1 MVFLVMTYKRFTE
14 ALWNL
19 WTAPRRRSIFQRIAE
34 QRQRIDSFAKFAAEK
49 KETIEKTESIVTR
62 LEAQGSVTPAQQLGL
77 SMLLASV
84 TKQVAEASQSTSQS
98 ISAANREFNLHSTPE
113 NQAFAQMA
121 ERRVKEGQAALGAAI
136 ASLECAGLTYLDWL
150 VSTNARI
157 VRLKTWKA
165 MSGVE
170 FEYYIASHLNANGFA
185 ARCTR
190 ATADGG
196 IDVNAVYTGP
206 KTTPLISP
214 PPAVGS
220 LYAIQCKRYI
230 ESHAVG
236 EPAIRDFYGAI
247 TATSP
252 DARGVF
258 ITTSRFTVAAVAYAA
273 KVGIHLVDGAEL
285 ERQLSA
291 AT

>member
-1 MVFLVMTYKRFTE
+1 MTYKRFTE

-19 WTAPRRRSIFQRIAE
+19 WTAPRRRSILRTIAE

-49 KETIEKTESIVTR
+49 KATIEKTESIVTR
-62 LEAQGSVTPAQQLGL
+62 LEAQGSTTPAQQLSL

-84 TKQVAEASQSTSQS
+84 AKQVVEASQT
-98 ISAANREFNLHSTPE
+98 ISATNRQFNLHDTPQ
-113 NQAFAQMA
+113 NQTFVKMV
-121 ERRVKEGQAALGAAI
+121 ERRVKESQAVLDAAI
-136 ASLECAGLTYLDWL
+136 ASLGCAGLAFQDWL
-150 VSTNARI
+150 ESTRAR
-157 VRLKTWKA
+157 VARLKTWKA
-165 MSGVE
+165 MSGLE
-170 FEYYIASHLNANGFA
+170 FELYIASHLNANGFA
-185 ARCTR
+185 ARCTP

-214 PPAVGS
+214 PPVVGS
-220 LYAIQCKRYI
+220 LYAIQCKRYA

-258 ITTSRFTVAAVAYAA
+258 ITTSRFTLAAVAYAA